1 MSRINILNV
10 TAEDFALESLAS
22 APTSGSAGDH
32 EDGRIVKYG
41 TSFYMWHD
49 ATGTW
54 VRFASNAEYSSLETR
69 LSQQEDGRATADSS
83 LATADA
89 SLSTRIGVEEAARST
104 AVSSEAEARASEIT
118 SAETLRTA
126 ADASVAL
133 RLSQEE
139 DAATSAVSS
148 LNVRAAAAEGAVSAA
163 NASEISRA
171 STAEGSLE
179 TLISSEESSEL
190 SAETSLDARM
200 SAQSSNRVAVVDSN
214 NTVLGTAAS
223 DRASADSSIELR
235 LSQEEL
241 VVDAILNA
249 STSDKD
255 TFSEVVTFLNAT
267 DLTSDSSLST
277 EFSDLGSSLASAGV
291 ARADADS
298 SLETRLSVEESV
310 ELSAEGSLDDRVST
324 EASAQASAD
333 ALLSTRLSSEE
344 SARLAA
350 DNSIA
355 SDAGSAASDRA
366 SADTSLQARLVAEE
380 SNELSAEV
388 SLDTRVSIE
397 ASTQVAA
404 DASLTTRIAAEEVA
418 RASAVVSLSD
428 DVSTSVDTDENSSM
442 ASADASLTLRVSIEE
457 SNMVVADASATTRI
471 AAEEAA
477 RMAADTSL
485 ETRLSNQEDAEN
497 TAVSSLSTLISSEA
511 STMVV
516 EDSTLKS
523 AIDSQVLVVSS
534 DLDAVL
540 DSADADKDTFVEI
553 FTFLS
558 GVDSTSDDALSTYVA
573 NIDSSL
579 AVELST
585 MNSADASLSTRI
597 GDEETARASAVT
609 SLGANH
615 SALISSQNSSI
626 VSLETKEAARHVR
639 IDFTGKTSFTVAQ
652 SDLPSGYTAGNG
664 MVQIFHEV
672 SSGTFRH
679 LVAPAT
685 FNPSTNAMTFDLGST
700 AKDGFAVFYSFAG
713 DEKSVSTPSNAVQ
726 FQFAESA
733 SSYDAN
739 APAELSETFAGAANK
754 TSIYIADLDNAS
766 YVVTNDYG
774 YDQYTWTINTPF
786 SQEYDSATST
796 YTNHFLTWGSPGDSG
811 AYIRWYSQEST
822 DGGSSWSSTQYTDT
836 AVTIDGT
843 TGYVDGVQ
851 STSFPNT
858 SPAIPAQGPA
868 VGSAFKMWAEG
879 YDVNGACI
887 FKAGSETAPY
897 YNLDSDHD
905 FKFQSGSH
913 YVSSSLYWHSSG
925 STGLASVFGQTRNL
939 TLTMPSSLSAGDSYS
954 DNIAGFN
961 ANYNASNYGW
971 SSYDTNWALTG
982 TDAAEF
988 DIGPY
993 TSGDQQSVT
1002 GSGDVSLKF
1011 KEGSSSYDRNVPSS
1025 GTYSVTLTATNSGG
1039 SDVVWNLSIV
1049 I

>member
-1 MSRINILNV
+1 
-10 TAEDFALESLAS
+10 
-22 APTSGSAGDH
+22 
-32 EDGRIVKYG
+32 
-41 TSFYMWHD
+41 MWHD
-49 ATGTW
+49 STGTW

-69 LSQQEDGRATADSS
+69 LSQQEDGRATAHSS

-89 SLSTRIGVEEAARST
+89 SLSTRIGVEEAARSA
-104 AVSSEAEARASEIT
+104 AVSSEAVARASEIT
-118 SAETLRTA
+118 SAETVRVA
-126 ADASVAL
+126 ADASLEL

-148 LNVRAAAAEGAVSAA
+148 LNVRAAAAEGVVSAA

-171 STAEGSLE
+171 STAESSLE

-223 DRASADSSIELR
+223 DRASADSSLETR
-235 LSQEEL
+235 LSQEEV

-255 TFSEVVTFLNAT
+255 SFAEIVSFLNAT
-267 DLTSDSSLST
+267 DLSEDSELST

-298 SLETRLSVEESV
+298 SLETRLSNEEDAEASA
-310 ELSAEGSLDDRVST
+310 ELSLDTRVSS
-324 EASAQASAD
+324 EASAQAAAD
-333 ALLSTRLSSEE
+333 ASLSTRLSSEE

-388 SLDTRVSIE
+388 SLDTRVSVE

-418 RASAVVSLSD
+418 RASAIVSLSD

-457 SNMVVADASATTRI
+457 SNMVVADASVTTRI
-471 AAEEAA
+471 ATEETA

-523 AIDSQVLVVSS
+523 TIDSQVSVVSS
-534 DLDAVL
+534 DLDAIL

-558 GVDSTSDDALSTYVA
+558 GVDSTSDDALDAYVS
-573 NIDSSL
+573 NIDLSL
-579 AVELST
+579 AAELSEMT
-585 MNSADASLSTRI
+585 SADTSLSTRI

-609 SLGANH
+609 SLESKH
-615 SALISSQNSSI
+615 SALISAQNSSI

-639 IDFTGKTSFTVAQ
+639 IDFTGQTSFTVAQ
-652 SDLPSGYTAGNG
+652 ADLPSGYTAGNG

-713 DEKSVSTPSNAVQ
+713 DEKSVSTPSNAAQ
-726 FQFAESA
+726 FQLAVSN

-739 APAELSETFAGAANK
+739 APDEISETYAGASQQ
-754 TSIYIADLDNAS
+754 TYLYIVDLDNAS
-766 YVVTNDYG
+766 YTVNTNYG
-774 YDQYTWTINTPF
+774 YTQYNWTLNTPL
-786 SQEYDSATST
+786 SAEYDSATNT
-796 YTNHFLTWGSPGDSG
+796 YTNFLNWGDVGETG

-822 DGGSSWSSTQYTDT
+822 DGGVSWSSTQYTDT
-836 AVTIDGT
+836 AVTLGEYGPEGT
-843 TGYVDGVQ
+843 D
-851 STSFPNT
+851 STSFPST

-868 VGSAFKMWAEG
+868 VGSAFKIWVEG
-879 YDVNGACI
+879 YDVNGACL
-887 FKAGSETAPY
+887 FKAGSESAPY
-897 YNLDSDHD
+897 YNLDTDHD
-905 FKFQSGSH
+905 FQMYSGSH
-913 YVSSSLYWHSSG
+913 YTTSQIYWHSTGSSG
-925 STGLASVFGQTRNL
+925 LSSVFGQQRDVTFNK
-939 TLTMPSSLSAGDSYS
+939 PSSLNVGDNFS
-954 DNIAGFN
+954 DAIANFN
-961 ANYNASNYGW
+961 ANYNSYNYGW
-971 SSYDTNWALTG
+971 DSYTTNWALTG
-982 TDAAEF
+982 THAAEF
-988 DIGPY
+988 DLEQY
-993 TSGDQQSVT
+993 NSGDQQSVSNN
-1002 GSGDVSLKF
+1002 GYVSLLF
-1011 KEGSSSYDRNVPSS
+1011 KEGSSSYNRPVPAS
-1025 GTYSVTLTATNSGG
+1025 GTYTVRLTASNAAGA
-1039 SDVVWNLSIV
+1039 DVIWDITVV

>member
-10 TAEDFALESLAS
+10 TAEDFAIESLAS

-54 VRFASNAEYSSLETR
+54 VRFASSTEYTSLETR

-118 SAETLRTA
+118 SAETVRVA
-126 ADASVAL
+126 ADASLEL

-148 LNVRAAAAEGAVSAA
+148 LNVRAAAAEAAVSAE

-171 STAEGSLE
+171 STAESSLE

-200 SAQSSNRVAVVDSN
+200 SAQTSNRVAVVDSN

-223 DRASADSSIELR
+223 DRASADSSLETR
-235 LSQEEL
+235 LSQEEV

-255 TFSEVVTFLNAT
+255 SFAEIVSFINAT
-267 DLTSDSSLST
+267 DVSEDSELST

-298 SLETRLSVEESV
+298 SLETRLSNEEDAEASA
-310 ELSAEGSLDDRVST
+310 ELSLNTRVSS
-324 EASAQASAD
+324 EASAQAAAD
-333 ALLSTRLSSEE
+333 DSLSTRLSSEE

-366 SADTSLQARLVAEE
+366 SADTSIQTRLAAEE

-388 SLDTRVSIE
+388 SLDTRVSVE
-397 ASTQVAA
+397 ASTQVVA
-404 DASLTTRIAAEEVA
+404 DASLSSRIAVEEA
-418 RASAVVSLSD
+418 AKDTAISSLSD
-428 DVSTSVDTDENSSM
+428 DVSSSVDTDENSSM
-442 ASADASLTLRVSIEE
+442 ASADASLELRLSTEE
-457 SNMVVADASATTRI
+457 SNMVVADASVTTRI
-471 AAEEAA
+471 AAEETA
-477 RMAADTSL
+477 RINADTSL

-523 AIDSQVLVVSS
+523 TIDSQVSVVSS
-534 DLDAVL
+534 DLDAIL

-573 NIDSSL
+573 NIDTSL
-579 AVELST
+579 AEELST
-585 MNSADASLSTRI
+585 MNSADTSLSTRI

-609 SLGANH
+609 SLETKH

-639 IDFTGKTSFTVAQ
+639 IDFTGQTSFTVAQ
-652 SDLPSGYTAGNG
+652 ADLPSGYTAGNG

-685 FNPSTNAMTFDLGST
+685 FNPSTGAMTFDLGSS

-713 DEKSVSTPSNAVQ
+713 DEKSVSTPSNAAQ
-726 FQFAESA
+726 FQMATSN

-739 APAELSETFAGAANK
+739 PPTELSETYAGASQQ
-754 TSIYIADLDNAS
+754 TYIYIIDIDNATYTIDNSGGYTS
-766 YVVTNDYG
+766 YN
-774 YDQYTWTINTPF
+774 WTINNPLK
-786 SQEYDSATST
+786 SEYDSATNSYT
-796 YTNHFLTWGSPGDSG
+796 YHLAWGNEGDTG
-811 AYIRWYSQEST
+811 AYIRWYSQMST
-822 DGGSSWSSTQYTDT
+822 DGGTSWGSTQYTDT
-836 AVTIDGT
+836 TVTLGEYGPSGT
-843 TGYVDGVQ
+843 D
-851 STSFPNT
+851 STDFPSSSNG
-858 SPAIPAQGPA
+858 IPAQGA
-868 VGSAFKMWAEG
+868 TVGAAFKIWAEG
-879 YDVNGACI
+879 YDVNGACL
-887 FKAGSETAPY
+887 FKAGSESAPY
-897 YNLDSDHD
+897 YVLDTDHD
-905 FKFQSGSH
+905 FQMYSGQHYTTTSIYWHASGS
-913 YVSSSLYWHSSG
+913 SG
-925 STGLASVFGQTRNL
+925 LPSVFGQQRDV
-939 TLTMPSSLSAGDSYS
+939 TLTKPSTLNVGDNFS
-954 DNIAGFN
+954 DSIAGFN
-961 ANYNASNYGW
+961 ANYNAYNYGW
-971 SSYDTNWALTG
+971 DSYSTNWALTG
-982 TDAAEF
+982 THAAEF
-988 DIGPY
+988 DIMPY
-993 TSGDQQSVT
+993 TSGDQQSASN
-1002 GSGDVSLKF
+1002 SGDVTLKF
-1011 KEGSSSYDRNVPSS
+1011 KENGDPYNRLVPAS
-1025 GTYSVTLTATNSGG
+1025 GTYTVRLTASNAGG
-1039 SDVVWNLSIV
+1039 ADVIWDITVV